1 MAWCNSKQVICFA
14 CSPVLTSIEEARYF
28 GIEMSDF
35 PLCDQAQARLMS
47 AHAAVRAPPAGLAL
61 V

>member
-1 MAWCNSKQVICFA
+1 MCFA
-14 CSPVLTSIEEARYF
+14 CIPLLDSIEEARYF
-28 GIEMSDF
+28 GISISDF

-47 AHAAVRAPPAGLAL
+47 LHASNVCPFSIHQVR